1 MKILVRNTIEGLV
14 PLFDEDYE
22 NKKKLKL
29 GQDYKV
35 QVTKA
40 RNIDFHRK
48 YFALINTGWEYLNE
62 EQAAFFHNSKEG
74 FRKSV
79 QIAAGY
85 FEKVYSI
92 NRGEWIEESIS
103 ISFDSMDEYE
113 FRELYQKVRDIIFT
127 LIECNVTEE
136 EFLMHLADF

>member
-14 PLFDEDYE
+14 PLFDEDYD

-35 QVTKA
+35 QITKA

-48 YFALINTGWEYLNE
+48 YFALINTGWEFLNE
-62 EQAAFFHNSKEG
+62 EQAKFFHNSREG

-103 ISFDSMDEYE
+103 ISFDSMDEFE

-127 LIECNVTEE
+127 LIERNVTEE
-136 EFLMHLADF
+136 EFIMHLADF

>member
-14 PLFDEDYE
+14 PLFDEDYD

-35 QVTKA
+35 QITKA

-103 ISFDSMDEYE
+103 ISFDSMDEFE

-136 EFLMHLADF
+136 EFIMHLADF

>member
-14 PLFDEDYE
+14 PLFDEDYD

-35 QVTKA
+35 QITKA

-92 NRGEWIEESIS
+92 NRNEWIEESIS
-103 ISFDSMDEYE
+103 ISFDSMDEFE

-136 EFLMHLADF
+136 EFIMHLADF

>member
-1 MKILVRNTIEGLV
+1 MKILVRNTIDGLV

-35 QVTKA
+35 QITKA

-103 ISFDSMDEYE
+103 ISFDSMDEFE